1 MLSGRA
7 VLAVVILG
15 LFSGVAAVYVDV
27 VTRLPVRRLFETLV
41 EGWLVGIAVLV
52 LGAFGLSRGW
62 RGSRPA
68 TLAGILWLS
77 AASGYFAF
85 VLAVCAYCMA

>member
-15 LFSGVAAVYVDV
+15 LVAGVAAIYVEID
-27 VTRLPVRRLFETLV
+27 TRLQVRLLFEALI
-41 EGWLVGIAVLV
+41 EGWLVGVAVLV

-68 TLAGILWLS
+68 MLAGIPWLS
-77 AASGYFAF
+77 AAGGSFAF
-85 VLAVCAYCMA
+85 VLAVCADCMA